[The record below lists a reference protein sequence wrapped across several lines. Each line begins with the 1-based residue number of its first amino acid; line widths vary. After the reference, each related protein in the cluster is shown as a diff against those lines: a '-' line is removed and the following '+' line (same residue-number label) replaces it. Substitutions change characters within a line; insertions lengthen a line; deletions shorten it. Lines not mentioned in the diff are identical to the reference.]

1 MTELMHPDHLHQLAG
16 VLEQTLLRPIPVLQ
30 WSIDAK
36 TGRPTARWVLR
47 EDHETLA
54 SALP

>member
-1 MTELMHPDHLHQLAG
+1 MTELMHPDHLRQLAG
-16 VLEQTLLRPIPVLQ
+16 VLNQTPQRPIPVLQ
-30 WSIDAK
+30 WSIDAE
-36 TGRPTARWVLR
+36 TRRPTARWVLR